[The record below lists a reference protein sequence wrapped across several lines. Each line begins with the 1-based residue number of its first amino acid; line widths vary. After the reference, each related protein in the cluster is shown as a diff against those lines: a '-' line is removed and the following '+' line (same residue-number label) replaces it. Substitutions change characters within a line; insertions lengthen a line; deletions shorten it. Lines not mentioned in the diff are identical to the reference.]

1 LTLAPATPII
11 ARVLHFPGEEVV
23 GTPSRGPANVD
34 KQRLLEHY
42 RSMCRVRAFEETALA
57 ALEQGLVPGP
67 LHPSI
72 GQEAV
77 AAGVCGNL
85 AADDILL
92 STHRGHGHTLVKGAS
107 ALAMMRE
114 LLGREGGCCGG
125 KGGSM
130 HIADFSVGMLGANG
144 VVGANI
150 LIATGAAHAIKLKG
164 ESRVAV
170 CIFGDGAVN
179 RGPFLEG
186 LNWAKIFAL
195 PVVFFCEDNQFAAT
209 TRTGAVSAGAGPA
222 ARAESLGIPSV
233 TVNGND
239 VLEVDAVM
247 QDTLASVRAGRG
259 PYFIHALTYRLT
271 GHTAVD
277 AAGYRDGDE
286 VAERWRHDPI
296 ARAMA
301 MLVDA
306 GMTTTALEDI
316 NSDAHRAMAAVLDE
330 ARASN
335 WPDLRQVF
343 TDVQDTHGQ
352 GLTRSS

>member
-1 LTLAPATPII
+1 MAKLSPPQL
-11 ARVLHFPGEEVV
+11 
-23 GTPSRGPANVD
+23 SANVD
-34 KQRLLEHY
+34 KERLLAHY
-42 RSMCRVRAFEETALA
+42 RNMCRVRAFEETALE
-57 ALEQGLVPGP
+57 ALEEGLVPGP

-77 AAGVCGNL
+77 ASGVCANL
-85 AADDILL
+85 ASDDILL
-92 STHRGHGHTLVKGAS
+92 STHRGHGHTLMKGAS
-107 ALAMMRE
+107 PLAMMRE

-170 CIFGDGAVN
+170 CIFGDGAIN

-195 PVVFFCEDNQFAAT
+195 PVLFFCEDNQFSAT
-209 TRTGAVSAGAGPA
+209 TRTGTVSAGAGPA
-222 ARAESLGIPSV
+222 ARAESIGIQSV

-239 VLEVDAVM
+239 VLEVDAVVR
-247 QDTLASVRAGRG
+247 DTLATVRDGRG
-259 PYFIHALTYRLT
+259 PCFIHALTYRLT
-271 GHTAVD
+271 GHTATD
-277 AAGYRDGDE
+277 PAGYRDSDE
-286 VAERWRHDPI
+286 VAQRWQQDPI
-296 ARAMA
+296 ARAAA

-306 GMTTTALEDI
+306 GMEASELEDM
-316 NSDAHRAMAAVLDE
+316 NTEAGHAMRAVLDQ
-330 ARASN
+330 ARASP
-335 WPDLRQVF
+335 WPEDRHAH
-343 TDVQDTHGQ
+343 THVQDTHGQ
-352 GLTRSS
+352 GLPGGE

>member
-1 LTLAPATPII
+1 
-11 ARVLHFPGEEVV
+11 
-23 GTPSRGPANVD
+23 
-34 KQRLLEHY
+34 
-42 RSMCRVRAFEETALA
+42 MCRVRAFEETALE
-57 ALEQGLVPGP
+57 ALQQGLVPGP

-107 ALAMMRE
+107 PLAMMRE

-150 LIATGAAHAIKLKG
+150 LIATGAAHAIKIKG
-164 ESRVAV
+164 ESRIAV
-170 CIFGDGAVN
+170 CIFGDGAIN

-195 PVVFFCEDNQFAAT
+195 PVLFFCEDNHFAAT
-209 TRTGAVSAGAGPA
+209 TRTGSVSAGEGPA

-239 VLEVDAVM
+239 VLEVDAAVR
-247 QDTLASVRAGRG
+247 DALAAVRSDG
-259 PYFIHALTYRLT
+259 PRFVHALTYRLS
-271 GHTAVD
+271 GHTAAD
-277 AAGYRDGDE
+277 AAGYRDSGE
-286 VAERWRHDPI
+286 VADRWLQDPI
-296 ARAMA
+296 ARAAA
-301 MLVDA
+301 MLADT
-306 GMTTTALEDI
+306 GMTAAELEDI
-316 NSDAHRAMAAVLDE
+316 RNEAVHTMGAVLDE
-330 ARASN
+330 ARASP
-335 WPDLRQVF
+335 WPEDRHAH
-343 TDVQDTHGQ
+343 TDVQDCDRLGQ
-352 GLTRSS
+352 RLGQRLDGSA

>member
-1 LTLAPATPII
+1 M
-11 ARVLHFPGEEVV
+11 
-23 GTPSRGPANVD
+23 GTPPQVPANVD
-34 KQRLLEHY
+34 KPRLLEHY
-42 RSMCRVRAFEETALA
+42 RSMCRVRAFEETALE

-67 LHPSI
+67 IHSSI

-77 AAGVCGNL
+77 ASGVCGNL
-85 AADDILL
+85 DADDILL

-107 ALAMMRE
+107 PLAMMRE

-170 CIFGDGAVN
+170 CIFGDGAIN

-195 PVVFFCEDNQFAAT
+195 PVLFFCEDNHFAAT
-209 TRTGAVSAGAGPA
+209 TRTGAVSAGPGPS
-222 ARAESLGIPSV
+222 ARAESLGIQSV

-239 VLEVDAVM
+239 VLDVDAVVR
-247 QDTLASVRAGRG
+247 DTLAAVRAGRG
-259 PYFIHALTYRLT
+259 PCFIHALTYRLT
-271 GHTAVD
+271 GHTAAD
-277 AAGYRDGDE
+277 AAGYRDREE
-286 VAERWRHDPI
+286 VAQRWQQDPI
-296 ARAMA
+296 ARAAA

-306 GMTTTALEDI
+306 GMTAAELGDIEDE
-316 NSDAHRAMAAVLDE
+316 AGRAMRTVLDE
-330 ARASN
+330 ARASP
-335 WPDLRQVF
+335 WPEDRHTH

-352 GLTRSS
+352 GLGRSV